1 MRHVAAELLTTVT
14 STTIM
19 TAIVLCLGT
28 VIARPLVQEGD
39 WPMQQARECV
49 EAPVRA
55 MSESGVEGVARLC
68 TEGGGVQPTLKI
80 RGLQEGE
87 AYTAWLAYF
96 DRPSTCFLTPCGFM
110 DLRGDDPVGVLGRVS
125 GAIAPEA
132 RELEL
137 RADLRD
143 LHPSRGSQITLV
155 VLSHGIGSEADGR
168 ARARQLL
175 TPQMFDLGAPMAGAF
190 SDRSRGW
197 LHAQATFTIR

>member
-1 MRHVAAELLTTVT
+1 MRPVAAEVALAVATTAVIVGFVLL
-14 STTIM
+14 
-19 TAIVLCLGT
+19 LGS
-28 VIARPLVQEGD
+28 ALVQPVMQPDD
-39 WPMQQARECV
+39 WTTAETRGCL
-49 EAPVRA
+49 EAPLTAV
-55 MSESGVEGVARLC
+55 SESGVEGAARLC
-68 TEGGGVQPTLKI
+68 VGRQGI
-80 RGLQEGE
+80 RPALQITGLQEGE

-96 DRPSTCFLTPCGFM
+96 DQPSVCFLTQCGFI
-110 DLRGDDPVGVLGRVS
+110 DLRGDDPVGVLGRVG
-125 GAIAPEA
+125 GAIAPST
-132 RELEL
+132 RELDL

-197 LHAQATFTIR
+197 LHAQATFTIK